1 MSLRILHLIVTGCGN
16 SVVFASW
23 SDRGSSSLVVD
34 LLHTKCLFLVGHLL
48 VKLEQ
53 ELIELSLLFHC
64 LALSLC
70 NLGLGVDANGNAE
83 EDLEAENN
91 NDTNCIAIELYSVDS
106 SVIIA

>member
-1 MSLRILHLIVTGCGN
+1 MSLRILPLIVTGCGN
-16 SVVFASW
+16 SVILASW
-23 SDRGSSSLVVD
+23 SDSRCSSLVVD

-64 LALSLC
+64 LALSFC
-70 NLGLGVDANGNAE
+70 NLGLGVDADGNAE

-91 NDTNCIAIELYSVDS
+91 NDTNCVAIELYSVDG
-106 SVIIA
+106 VIIA